1 MKIQKRLAG
10 QLLNASPK
18 RVKFDNERLMDIS
31 EAITK
36 TDIRQLIREGAIVKE
51 QEKGISR
58 GRARKIQSQ
67 KSKGRRK
74 GKGSHKGT
82 KTAREPRKETW
93 MNKIRS
99 QRELIANYKEK
110 GNITK
115 ETARDLYKK
124 AGGGFFRSKRHINIF
139 IDDHNL
145 FIKVAQEK
153 ITKTPKPKKETKT
166 SKKTTKKTTTKKSES
181 PEAKK

>member
-18 RVKFDNERLMDIS
+18 RIKFDNERLMDIS

-36 TDIRQLIREGAIVKE
+36 TDIRQLIREGAIIKE

-67 KSKGRRK
+67 KSKGQRK

-82 KTAREPRKETW
+82 KTARQPRKETW

-99 QRELIANYKEK
+99 QRELIANYKENK
-110 GNITK
+110 NITK

-124 AGGGFFRSKRHINIF
+124 AGGGFFRSKRHINTF

-145 FIKVAQEK
+145 FTKVAQK
-153 ITKTPKPKKETKT
+153 KKTPAKKAV
-166 SKKTTKKTTTKKSES
+166 KKTTKQSSKKQTAAHSSQNTKK
-181 PEAKK
+181 